1 MDGIINFLK
10 PPGMTSHDAVN
21 LVRRLTGI
29 RRVGHTGTLDP
40 GAAGVLPICIGKATS
55 VSEYV
60 LGMDKSYRAELSLGQ
75 ATDTEDA
82 AGQPV
87 LIKPVPVLSTQG
99 VRQVLMGFLGK
110 GSQIPPMYSAVRVD
124 GKRLYELAR
133 RGEIV
138 EREPREIQIYNI
150 KLLEIRENLILFDL
164 NCSRGT
170 YVRTLCRNVAEKLG
184 SAGHMSFLLR
194 TAVGPFSL
202 ESAVTFEELLQFA
215 EVGCITKALLP
226 PDTALAN
233 MQAVTVN
240 ENQATRLKNG
250 SAVTLG
256 LRTADGELLR
266 VYDSSQ
272 TFLAIATADGE
283 RIKPLKVFK

>member
-21 LVRRLTGI
+21 LMRRLTGI
-29 RRVGHTGTLDP
+29 RRIGHTGTLDP

-60 LGMDKSYRAELSLGQ
+60 LGMDKSYRAEVSLGQ

-87 LIKPVPVLSTQG
+87 LTMPVPALTTHAVDLVLRS
-99 VRQVLMGFLGK
+99 FLGK

-133 RGEIV
+133 RGEVV
-138 EREPREIQIYNI
+138 ERKPREVLIYNI
-150 KLLEIRENLILFDL
+150 KLLEIRGNFILFDL
-164 NCSRGT
+164 CCSRGT
-170 YVRTLCRNVAEKLG
+170 YVRTLCRNIAEKLG

-194 TAVGPFSL
+194 TAVGPFL
-202 ESAVTFEELLQFA
+202 LRNAVTFEELAQYA
-215 EVGCITKALLP
+215 ETGSITKALLP
-226 PDTALAN
+226 LDTALQNLQALTVDDSQAKRLRN
-233 MQAVTVN
+233 GLAVTPG
-240 ENQATRLKNG
+240 LKT
-250 SAVTLG
+250 S
-256 LRTADGELLR
+256 DGQLFR
-266 VYDSSQ
+266 VYDSLQ
-272 TFLAIATADGE
+272 ALLAIAAADKE
-283 RIKPLKVFK
+283 RIKPLKVFN